1 MTTRH
6 LEYDSPNF
14 CLMPESN
21 ELRYDFEEPT
31 PPVSVDLRSL
41 PQSELKA
48 LAGQLLSTLS
58 ADGVAIAAATLAN
71 TSYMICT
78 VSCGNIAP
86 PVGALLD
93 VNSGI
98 SGQCVREKQMLYC
111 NDTATDSRVDKE
123 ACTRLGIRSVAVSPI
138 LHGSTCIGI
147 LEVLSAQSAAF
158 DEAALTNIAEAAALA
173 GSLIKIE
180 EPDAKLESD
189 PPRWKER
196 SGLFLVDK
204 DGRLSE
210 QDGFAD
216 DDTEGDA
223 PVGDDS
229 IGRDSI
235 AVPEFL
241 STSPAQPRRW
251 IAFAAA
257 TVAAAALSLVL
268 IHYLNNGS
276 VVSTNT
282 AETSGL
288 AKDHSTTQDLPTMS
302 SLVSDATPPIR
313 ALMAKAIAG
322 NSTAQASLAEHY
334 AAGDGVT
341 RDRVKAAVWYV
352 ISGAGGNKEAGHF
365 AVRLMRDLQPLEIDQ
380 VHFNL
385 GTMFRDGIGTSHN
398 LIAAYSWFTLAQTA
412 GDVRASAALL
422 NLEQVM
428 KPAEVAEGRRRA
440 AIWLDSH
447 RTSGVGSRA
456 NVPSP
461 K

>member
-1 MTTRH
+1 MS
-6 LEYDSPNF
+6 D
-14 CLMPESN
+14 SN

-48 LAGQLLSTLS
+48 LAGQLLSTVS
-58 ADGVAIAAATLAN
+58 ADGVARATATLA
-71 TSYMICT
+71 TASYMICT

-98 SGQCVREKQMLYC
+98 SGQCVREKQMLHC
-111 NDTATDSRVDKE
+111 NDTATDPRVDKE

-138 LHGSTCIGI
+138 LYDSTCIGI
-147 LEVLSAQSAAF
+147 IEVLSAQSAAF
-158 DEAALTNIAEAAALA
+158 DEAAVTTIEEAVARAA
-173 GSLIKIE
+173 SLIKIE
-180 EPDAKLESD
+180 EPDAKLEAD
-189 PPRWKER
+189 PRRWKEG

-204 DGRLSE
+204 HGRLLE
-210 QDGFAD
+210 QERVAD
-216 DDTEGDA
+216 DDIEQNA
-223 PVGDDS
+223 LVGEYS
-229 IGRDSI
+229 IDQDSI

-257 TVAAAALSLVL
+257 TVAAAALSFVL

-276 VVSTNT
+276 VLPTNT
-282 AETSGL
+282 AEASGL
-288 AKDHSTTQDLPTMS
+288 AKDHSTTQDPPTMS
-302 SLVSDATPPIR
+302 SLVSDATPPVR
-313 ALMAKAIAG
+313 ALMARAIAG

-341 RDRVKAAVWYV
+341 RDRVKAAVWFV
-352 ISGAGGNKEAGHF
+352 ISGAGGDKEAGHA

-412 GDVRASAALL
+412 GDVRASTALL

-428 KPAEVAEGRRRA
+428 KPTEVAEGRRRA

-447 RTSGVGSRA
+447 RTSAVGSRA

>member
-1 MTTRH
+1 M
-6 LEYDSPNF
+6 S
-14 CLMPESN
+14 ESN
-21 ELRYDFEEPT
+21 ELRYDFEAPT

-48 LAGQLLSTLS
+48 LAGQLISTLS

-71 TSYMICT
+71 ASYMICT

-98 SGQCVREKQMLYC
+98 SGQCVREKQTLYS
-111 NDTATDSRVDKE
+111 NDTAADSRVDKE

-138 LHGSTCIGI
+138 LRDSTCLGI
-147 LEVLSAQSAAF
+147 VEVFSTQSAAF
-158 DEAALTNIAEAAALA
+158 DEAALTSIQEGAARAA
-173 GSLIKIE
+173 SLIKIE
-180 EPDAKLESD
+180 EPDAKLEPD
-189 PPRWKER
+189 PRGWKER

-204 DGRLSE
+204 DGRVSE
-210 QDGFAD
+210 QQGVAD
-216 DDTEGDA
+216 DDIEENALVAEGSM
-223 PVGDDS
+223 GEDS
-229 IGRDSI
+229 IE
-235 AVPEFL
+235 VPEFL
-241 STSPAQPRRW
+241 STSPALAQPRRW

-257 TVAAAALSLVL
+257 TVAAAALSFVL
-268 IHYLNNGS
+268 IHYLNTGS
-276 VVSTNT
+276 VVPTNT
-282 AETSGL
+282 AEASGL
-288 AKDHSTTQDLPTMS
+288 AKDHSTAQYLPTMS
-302 SLVSDATPPIR
+302 SLVSDATPPVR

-334 AAGDGVT
+334 VAGEGVT

-352 ISGAGGNKEAGHF
+352 ISGAGGNKEAGHS
-365 AVRLMRDLQPLEIDQ
+365 AVRIMRDLQTLEMDQ

-385 GTMFRDGIGTSHN
+385 GTMFRDGIGTSRN

-412 GDVRASAALL
+412 GDVRASTALL

-440 AIWLDSH
+440 AIWLESH
-447 RTSGVGSRA
+447 RTSAVGSRA

-461 K
+461 Q